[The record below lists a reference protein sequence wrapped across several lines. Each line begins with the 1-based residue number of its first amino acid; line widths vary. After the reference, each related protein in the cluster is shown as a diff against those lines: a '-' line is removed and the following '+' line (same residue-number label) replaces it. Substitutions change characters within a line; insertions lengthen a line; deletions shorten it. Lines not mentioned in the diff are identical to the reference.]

1 MKFSIPNR
9 PYQFEPFHI
18 TVESR
23 EELAILAGY
32 FALTG
37 RQHTDAL
44 LKIFGLQPKSIN
56 VMPIYNTLIELAK
69 ERGAPADIEDR
80 LCKAELS
87 INLGDH
93 K

>member
-1 MKFSIPNR
+1 MKFSIPNK

-44 LKIFGLQPKSIN
+44 LKIFGLPPKFIN
-56 VMPIYNTLIELAK
+56 IMPMYETLIELAK
-69 ERGAPADIEDR
+69 ERGAPSDIEDR
-80 LCKAELS
+80 LCKACLT
-87 INLGDH
+87 IN
-93 K
+93 KTNE